1 MHPNNFLLFAVMML
15 CAGCGIKTEIAGV
28 TATPDFFT
36 ATLPPT
42 QTPQATRPPDL
53 PIPTPGV
60 IEEFN
65 ITPIEGMTTTQ
76 VNLRAAPSTASTA
89 LGTIGIFVNVQVIGR
104 DTSGSW
110 YQILYAESET
120 GKGWVRAEYV
130 QVNPGAEIPLVE
142 TTSAPGAAVNG
153 LVTQKVNVRNGP
165 GTTYELL
172 GVLNPNDV
180 VFITGRDPGS
190 QWIQVEFA
198 GAPDGKGWVTAEF
211 LQAGSLENVPLIGT
225 AIEET
230 PTLIVGIPTTISAAW
245 DGDTMQSPLAVA
257 AFLTTGPRALQ
268 VNGDVSAPDGDAED
282 WIQFTSQRSAV
293 SIHVTCPQNALRVE
307 LWNIG
312 KSTGEFQCGE
322 TSLAQVTPDS
332 DYFLRLIQIG
342 NGYTS
347 YVLNLEVIP

>member
-1 MHPNNFLLFAVMML
+1 V
-15 CAGCGIKTEIAGV
+15 
-28 TATPDFFT
+28 TPDFFT
-36 ATLPPT
+36 AILPFT

-53 PIPTPGV
+53 PVSTPGV

-65 ITPIEGMTTTQ
+65 TTPIEGMTTTQ
-76 VNLRAAPSTASTA
+76 VNLREAPSTASTS
-89 LGTIGIFVNVQVIGR
+89 LGMIGIFAKVQVIGR
-104 DTSGSW
+104 DPSGSW
-110 YQILYAESET
+110 YQILYAESEA

-130 QVNPGAEIPLVE
+130 QVNPEVVIPLVE
-142 TTSAPGAAVNG
+142 TTSGSGAAVNG

-172 GVLNPNDV
+172 GVLNPDDV
-180 VFITGRDPGS
+180 VFIIGRDPDS

-211 LQAGSLENVPLIGT
+211 LQAGSLDNVPLIGG

-230 PTLIVGIPTTISAAW
+230 PTLIVGIPTTISATR

-257 AFLTTGPRALQ
+257 AFLATGPRALQ

-282 WIQFTSQRSAV
+282 WIQFTSRGSVV
-293 SIHVTCPQNALRVE
+293 SIQLTCPKNALLVE
-307 LWNIG
+307 LWNNG
-312 KSTGEFQCGE
+312 ESTGEFHCGE
-322 TSLAQVTPDS
+322 TSLPRVTPDS

-342 NGYTS
+342 NGHTS
-347 YVLNLEVIP
+347 YILNLEVIP